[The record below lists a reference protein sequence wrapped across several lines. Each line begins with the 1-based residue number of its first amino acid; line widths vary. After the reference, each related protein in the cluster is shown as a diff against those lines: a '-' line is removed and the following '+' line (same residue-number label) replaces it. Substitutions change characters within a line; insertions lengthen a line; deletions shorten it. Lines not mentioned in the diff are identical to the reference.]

1 MTVTDSAPL
10 FMGIDGGGTS
20 CRVRLADAEGRILAN
35 ARAGSANVY
44 QSAEVSWA
52 SIDQA
57 TEDALSQAGLPG
69 EARGRIE
76 VVAGLAG
83 SEIDSAATRFL
94 ARPHGFSRFHLL
106 NDGQIACVGAHAG
119 EDGAMLVVGTGII
132 GIAHHENEWRRV
144 SGWGFPLDDRGSGA
158 WIGQQAV
165 RYALWQNDGLV
176 SPSGM
181 TEAVWEQYSGSMGG
195 LIGWAQEAK
204 SVDYGKLAPLVVDW
218 YEKSDPHAVRIVER
232 QMKVI
237 NDLLDALQQPPQPLV
252 VLGGLGPFVSARLA
266 ERHQAQLRPS
276 QGDALDGALRLALQR
291 SLD

>member
-1 MTVTDSAPL
+1 MALSDSAPL

-20 CRVRLADAEGRILAN
+20 CRVRLADADGRVLAN

-44 QSAEVSWA
+44 QSKETSWH
-52 SIDQA
+52 SIEQA
-57 TEDALSQAGLPG
+57 TADALSQAGLPID
-69 EARGRIE
+69 ARARID

-83 SEIDSAATRFL
+83 SEIDAARDRFL
-94 ARPHGFSRFHLL
+94 ARPHDFARFHLL
-106 NDGQIACVGAHAG
+106 NDGQIACVGAHG
-119 EDGAMLVVGTGII
+119 GGDGAMLVVGTGII
-132 GIAHHENEWRRV
+132 GIAHHERHWRRV

-158 WIGQQAV
+158 WLGQQAV
-165 RYALWQNDGLV
+165 RHALWQRDGLIEA
-176 SPSGM
+176 SGL
-181 TEAVWEQYSGSMGG
+181 TRAVWEQYSDSISG

-218 YEKSDPHAVRIVER
+218 YEKADPHAVRIIER
-232 QMKVI
+232 QADVL
-237 NDLLDALQQPPQPLV
+237 NALLDALQQPSQPLV

>member
-83 SEIDSAATRFL
+83 SEIDSAANRFL

-158 WIGQQAV
+158 WLGQQAV

-232 QMKVI
+232 QMEVI
-237 NDLLDALQQPPQPLV
+237 NALLDALQQPPQPLV

>member
-1 MTVTDSAPL
+1 MASSDTAPL
-10 FMGIDGGGTS
+10 YMGIDGGGTS
-20 CRVRLADAEGRILAN
+20 CRVRLADDQGRILAN
-35 ARAGSANVY
+35 AQAGSANVY
-44 QSAEVSWA
+44 QSAETSWL

-57 TEDALSQAGLPG
+57 TNDALNQAGLPSQ
-69 EARGRIE
+69 ARSRIT

-83 SEIDSAATRFL
+83 SEIDSARDGFL
-94 ARPHGFSRFHLL
+94 SRPHSFAQFHLL
-106 NDGQIACVGAHAG
+106 NDGQIACIGAHG
-119 EDGAMLVVGTGII
+119 GGDGALLVVGTGII
-132 GIAHHENEWRRV
+132 GVARKESDWRRV

-158 WIGQQAV
+158 WLGQQAV
-165 RYALWQNDGLV
+165 RHALWQRDGLIT
-176 SPSGM
+176 PSGL
-181 TEAVWEQYSGSMGG
+181 TRAVWAPFADDLSG

-218 YEKSDPHAVRIVER
+218 YEKADPHAVRIVEH
-232 QMKVI
+232 QLAIV
-237 NDLLDALQQPPQPLV
+237 NDLLDALLPTPQPLA